1 MCGFSTYF
9 DFIYG
14 TIYYLTFDCCYVRC
28 EISEGRVT
36 NCVLSTL
43 SAVRIVLVVV
53 LFSCCCCCTI
63 RIRVRT
69 WRLCSRFSFLFS
81 IYFALLQP
89 KLICILY
96 FILFCIFSWGHD
108 CTLKWNWKTTTKRS
122 ETIRYETI
130 HAFYEWNR
138 HNVIFLYS
146 RDFALYA
153 HGI

>member
-43 SAVRIVLVVV
+43 SAVRIVVVVV
-53 LFSCCCCCTI
+53 LFNCCCCCTI

-96 FILFCIFSWGHD
+96 FILIYIFSWGHD

-153 HGI
+153 RGI

>member
-43 SAVRIVLVVV
+43 SAVRIVVV
-53 LFSCCCCCTI
+53 LFNYCCCFTI

-69 WRLCSRFSFLFS
+69 WRLWSRFSFLFS

-96 FILFCIFSWGHD
+96 FILFYIFSWGHD